1 MTQLVLYPQFFF
13 IFASADQVL
22 GYSAGEMCV
31 FFRGEA
37 PHSAHGGQ
45 CVICLNRCN
54 WPLMIEVCTSE
65 FTLVSMPPIAPQA
78 MDAGHPPTVHVQF
91 HRVRDIMTLFC
102 FSAVSACGVGGGSA
116 LLRPAL
122 FSIKQTAVTHYKM
135 DASTSSFIL
144 LQTLSESLRYIFQ
157 TTGRSHFSVIILL
170 HTTS

>member
-1 MTQLVLYPQFFF
+1 MSLFFSISNFLMSIFFNISMTQLVLYPQFFF

-102 FSAVSACGVGGGSA
+102 FSAVSACGVGG
-116 LLRPAL
+116 RVCPP
-122 FSIKQTAVTHYKM
+122 
-135 DASTSSFIL
+135 SSGP
-144 LQTLSESLRYIFQ
+144 IFN
-157 TTGRSHFSVIILL
+157 
-170 HTTS
+170 